1 MKKEVNAF
9 EYAALIQ
16 EAMQHGGILLTT
28 KAGEKVNTM
37 TIGWGTLGVEWKK
50 SIFTAYVRESR
61 FTRQMLKQNGE
72 FTINVPMN
80 GSCSLEKLTYC
91 GRVSGRDED
100 KIQKMD
106 FHLVDADTV
115 SVPAIR
121 ELPLT
126 LECKVLFTQTQD
138 PAVLPQEIQDVFYPV
153 KDGKQDAHV
162 AFYAEIQ
169 KAYILED

>member
-1 MKKEVNAF
+1 MKKEINAF
-9 EYAALIQ
+9 EYASQIRD
-16 EAMQHGGILLTT
+16 AMQHGGILLTT

-50 SIFTAYVRESR
+50 PIFTAYVRESR
-61 FTRQMLKQNGE
+61 FTRQMLEKNGE
-72 FTINVPMN
+72 FTINVPLN
-80 GSCSLEKLTYC
+80 GSCSIEKLTYC
-91 GRVSGRDED
+91 GRNSGREED
-100 KIQKMD
+100 KIQKMG

-126 LECKVLFTQTQD
+126 LECRVLFTQLQD
-138 PAVLPQEIQDVFYPV
+138 PAALPQDIQDAFYPV

-162 AFYAEIQ
+162 AFYAEIL